1 MKNPAPRARRA
12 FLRVSGI
19 AAVGT
24 LATAC
29 GSATAAVPTA
39 APQPTEAPVSSP
51 DEALARL
58 VEGNKRFVANTPTNI
73 NHSPERRAA
82 LASGQAPFATVLSC
96 VDSRVP
102 PEIIF
107 DRGLGD
113 LFTIRTAGHVL
124 DHAVIGSLE
133 FGVAEL
139 KIPLLVVMGHEKC
152 GAVKATIETL
162 EKHGKAEDDIETLV
176 LGIEAAVEAAKAK
189 GGGLLDTAVH
199 ENTVLTVQKLKE
211 LPIFASAIQEQ
222 KLKIVGARYDL
233 DTGAVVLIEA

>member
-1 MKNPAPRARRA
+1 MASKTPRARRS
-12 FLRVSGI
+12 FLRVSGL

-24 LATAC
+24 IASACSSTSAATPSPTPITE
-29 GSATAAVPTA
+29 GPVTTA
-39 APQPTEAPVSSP
+39 

-58 VEGNKRFVANTPTNI
+58 VEGNKRFVANTPLPVNE
-73 NHSPERRAA
+73 SAERRAA
-82 LASGQAPFATVLSC
+82 LVKGQSPFATVLSC

-102 PEIIF
+102 PELIF

-139 KIPLLVVMGHEKC
+139 KIPLLVVLGHEKC

-162 EKHGKAEDDIETLV
+162 EKNGKAEDDIETLV
-176 LGIEAAVEAAKAK
+176 QGIAPAVEAAKAK
-189 GGGLLDTAVH
+189 GGDLLDAAVH
-199 ENTVLTVQKLKE
+199 ENTVLTVQKLKQ
-211 LPIFASAIQEQ
+211 LPIFAQAIQEQ

-233 DTGAVVLIEA
+233 DTGAVELIEG